1 MTMQRDDDGYGI
13 FESDPRLTAGN
24 LQIIAC
30 AGSGKTEFVSARIAY
45 MVSRGI
51 ARPGNIVAFTFT
63 EKAAKELKFRIRSKI
78 RGLIGHQADIGDLY
92 VGTIHSFCFA
102 LLKEFVPGYR
112 GFDVLDEGKRYAFI
126 SSIGRELNIEE
137 LQGWLE
143 ANGTKPWG
151 STTESWAIG
160 TFIRNVDMVR
170 EEMKK
175 PEDVSRYPG
184 FVRAYTTYEEVLHEK
199 RFLDFSAMMSRS
211 VEHLARDKKVLK
223 DVRGRFTHITV
234 DEYQDVN
241 PIQEKL
247 VNLLAGKNGNLC
259 VVGDDD
265 QSIYQW
271 RGATISNILT
281 FRERYDNVFVHHLP
295 VNYRSTDRIVDLG
308 NNLISRNRKR
318 LDKSMKSS
326 GKKVERGDIYKI
338 DFQDQTDEVEFVV
351 ERIKHLVG
359 TRWMDNNG
367 SERGLAYSDMAVFFR
382 SVRFDSRPYLEAFT
396 EAGIPYAVSGVGGLF
411 DVPEIT
417 TVFSIF
423 SFLADPDGTGEFTP
437 EVIYRDA
444 SRHFSIPG
452 RTGFTRGLNELKE
465 KLRYARR
472 LSFQEMY
479 ADILL
484 LLGLNEEVR
493 HGPLHE
499 VEMYNLG
506 RFSQVLADY
515 EGTRSYCTY
524 RDINRFCWFI
534 RHFAEGSYD
543 VGTGEDPTLLIDAVR
558 VMTLHGTK
566 GLGFPVVFMPYSI
579 KRPDHPLAPGFL
591 DPGKFDLSRYK
602 GGDEDERRLF
612 YVGLTRSRKFLYI
625 TTSRKV
631 IGKKLPKAPSL
642 YFTEL
647 EDRYCVT
654 GPCDDPTKRV
664 RLPSNPAADDYQF
677 PTSYSQLSDY
687 IRCAYDYKMRYIYN
701 FNPVLVQAIGYGR
714 QVHNVLNM
722 LHKKAQ
728 DEGKVPTESDAKT
741 LVDEHFFLRYAA
753 DRQQEMLK
761 DSALRSVL
769 SYLDLWKQDFSLS
782 LKTEHSFEMDVENAL
797 ISGSIDLLKRRD
809 GNGDTLEII
818 DFKTGNERRL
828 EEELVL
834 QVRLYTV
841 AARESLNLDV
851 DKAYVHF
858 LDERKNERVEI
869 RTDKPELASAM
880 QTIRRAVKGV
890 TERHFGRRPKDKK
903 ICGGCDW
910 KRLCPGST

>member
-1 MTMQRDDDGYGI
+1 MRGDNGGFSI

-45 MVSRGI
+45 MVSHGI

-78 RGLIGHQADIGDLY
+78 RSRMGHQADIGDLY
-92 VGTIHSFCFA
+92 VGTIHSFCFE

-126 SSIGRELNIEE
+126 SSIGRELD
-137 LQGWLE
+137 LDGLRAWLE
-143 ANGTKPWG
+143 TKEKQPYG
-151 STTESWAIG
+151 STKESWAIG

-170 EEMKK
+170 EEMKR
-175 PEDVSRYPG
+175 PEDVARYPG
-184 FVRAYTTYEEVLHEK
+184 FVEAYNTYEKILHEK

-241 PIQEKL
+241 PIQERL
-247 VNLLAGKNGNLC
+247 VNLLTGTNGNLC

-271 RGATISNILT
+271 RGATVNNILT
-281 FRERYDNVFVHHLP
+281 FRERYDNVSVYRLP
-295 VNYRSTDRIVDLG
+295 VNYRSTDGIIGLG
-308 NNLISRNRKR
+308 NDLISRNSKR

-326 GKKVERGDIYKI
+326 GKAAEKGDIYKI
-338 DFQDQTDEVEFVV
+338 AFYDQHDEVRFIVK
-351 ERIKHLVG
+351 RIKHLVG
-359 TRWMDNNG
+359 TRWVDKSG
-367 SERGLAYSDMAVFFR
+367 SERGLAYSDIAVFFR
-382 SVRFDSRPYLEAFT
+382 SVRFDSKPYLEAFT

-411 DVPEIT
+411 DTPEIR

-423 SFLADPDGTGEFTP
+423 SFLADADNKGEWTP
-437 EVIYRDA
+437 EAICGDA
-444 SRHFSIPG
+444 SCHFSIP
-452 RTGFTRGLNELKE
+452 RKAAFVRGLNELKE
-465 KLRYARR
+465 RLRGAKRI
-472 LSFQEMY
+472 SFQEVY
-479 ADILL
+479 ADILI
-484 LLGLNEEVR
+484 LLGINEEAR
-493 HGPLHE
+493 HGPIHE

-506 RFSQVLADY
+506 RFSRVLADY

-524 RDINRFCWFI
+524 NDISRFCWFI

-543 VGTGEDPTLLIDAVR
+543 AGTGEDPTLLIDAVR

-579 KRPDHPLAPGFL
+579 KRPEHGLASGFL
-591 DPGKFDLSRYK
+591 DPDTFDLSRYK
-602 GGDEDERRLF
+602 GGKEDERRLF
-612 YVGLTRSRKFLYI
+612 YVGLTRSKKFLCI
-625 TTSRKV
+625 TTPTKV
-631 IGKKLPKAPSL
+631 IGKKLPKDPSPF
-642 YFTEL
+642 FTEL
-647 EDRYCVT
+647 EDRYCMT
-654 GPCDDPTKRV
+654 GAYDDPTKRKK
-664 RLPSNPAADDYQF
+664 LPSNPAADDYQF

-722 LHKKAQ
+722 LHKQAQ
-728 DEGKVPTESDAKT
+728 DEGRVPAEGDAAR

-753 DRQQEMLK
+753 DRQQEILK
-761 DSALRSVL
+761 KAALRSVL
-769 SYLDLWKQDFSLS
+769 RYLELWKDDFSLS
-782 LKTEHSFEMDVENAL
+782 LKTEHAFEMDVENAL
-797 ISGSIDLLKRRD
+797 IAGSIDLLKRKD
-809 GNGDTLEII
+809 GTANTLEII

-828 EEELVL
+828 EEELML

-841 AARESLNLDV
+841 AAREALSLDV
-851 DKAYVHF
+851 DRAYVHF
-858 LDERKNERVEI
+858 LDEKKNDRVEI
-869 RTDKPELASAM
+869 GTGQAELDNAM
-880 QTIRRAVKGV
+880 QTIRTAVTGV
-890 TERHFGRRPKDKK
+890 TKRHFTRRTKDKR
-903 ICGGCDW
+903 ICGDCDW
-910 KRLCPGST
+910 RRLCPGST